1 MDIAKQQINGLLRG
15 TVDILV
21 RTLPTF
27 LIILWISSMTVG
39 WGLTELCEM
48 LAESQPIS
56 PLLELITGA

>member
-1 MDIAKQQINGLLRG
+1 MDIAKQQISRFLRG

-21 RTLPTF
+21 RTLPTT

-39 WGLTELCEM
+39 WGLSEFCEM
-48 LAESQPIS
+48 LADSQPIS

>member
-1 MDIAKQQINGLLRG
+1 MDIAKQQINGLLSG

-39 WGLTELCEM
+39 WGLTDLCEM
-48 LAESQPIS
+48 LTDSQPIS

>member
-1 MDIAKQQINGLLRG
+1 MDIAKQQISGFLRS

-39 WGLTELCEM
+39 WGISEFCEM
-48 LAESQPIS
+48 LTESQPIS